1 MEIETSSAIRL
12 FFPNP
17 SLSLVYFE
25 AIANALDADAT
36 FISIEID
43 IQSFDSPKSLQL
55 KITDNGQGFNEENFN
70 RFKTLLKPRDQYH
83 KGIGRLVF
91 LNYFSSVKVSSNWKG
106 AKREFVFKERFD
118 GVAPVEEIA
127 LAEKNQTTLIFNG
140 FRKEKV
146 KRYEDL
152 KPHNLK
158 QQVIDHFLPTLNSFK
173 RKNREFDIVIKLNT
187 NESNAQKEFF
197 SQDVTISS
205 DDLPHMTVVDLGNHG
220 LDSISTIEMS
230 YHVKG
235 TKGKASPF
243 IAFSIDGRT
252 IPINLI
258 PENSIPPDYHC
269 VFLFESDLFHSK
281 TDSSRQKLL
290 LPDGINEKQ
299 LYQILRKELGK
310 VLSENI
316 PQINELNKKTQ
327 MDFEAKFPHLLGF
340 FETDTIGLIDK
351 DTALN
356 VAQQKF
362 FQKQKEILQS
372 DHLSD
377 RNYEKALE
385 LSSRTLT
392 EYILYR
398 EKIIDK
404 MKEFSHENKES
415 EIHDLIVPKFTELSG
430 EDVGSSIY
438 QNNAWLLDDKF
449 MVFRTILSEKRM
461 DKVINAIRLDDEK
474 VDDNGRPDIT
484 MIFSA
489 DPNDVEAV
497 DVVVVEIK
505 KKTDDEKE
513 NQYAVNQLMKR
524 ARKLVEYCPKI
535 QRIWFYAVIQVNNEM
550 AIGLRQQNW
559 SPLYSKGKVFYQ
571 EFKTEKPNGYLVP
584 TPTFVMSFDAIVE
597 DAKNRNHIF
606 LEVLRDSMR
615 KFSE

>member
-36 FISIEID
+36 AIEVKID
-43 IQSFDSPKSLQL
+43 IHSFDNPKSLQL
-55 KITDNGQGFNEENFN
+55 TIKDNGQGFTDENFN

-91 LNYFSSVKVSSNWKG
+91 LNYFSSVRVSSNWQG
-106 AKREFVFKERFD
+106 AKREFTFKEGFD
-118 GVAPVEEIA
+118 GVAPI
-127 LAEKNQTTLIFNG
+127 EKGGNSQNKLTTLIFDG
-140 FRKEKV
+140 FRKDKV
-146 KRYEDL
+146 KSYDDL
-152 KPHNLK
+152 KPHHLK
-158 QQVIDHFLPTLNSFK
+158 QQIIDHFLPTLNSFK
-173 RKNREFDIVIKLNT
+173 RKGRDFNIVIKLNT
-187 NESNAQKEFF
+187 HETNAQKEFF

-205 DDLPHMTVVDLGNHG
+205 EDLPLMTLVDLENHG
-220 LDSISTIEMS
+220 LDSISKIEMS
-230 YHVKG
+230 YHVKKI
-235 TKGKASPF
+235 KGKVPPF

-258 PENSIPPDYHC
+258 SESSIPSDFHC

-281 TDSSRQKLL
+281 ADSSRQKLL
-290 LPDGINEKQ
+290 LPEGINEKQ
-299 LYQILRKELGK
+299 LYQILRKELGR
-310 VLSENI
+310 VLAENI
-316 PQINELNKKTQ
+316 PQINEINKKTQ
-327 MDFEAKFPHLLGF
+327 KEFEAKFPHLLGF

-351 DTALN
+351 DAALN

-362 FQKQKEILQS
+362 FQMQKEILQC
-372 DHLSD
+372 DHLS
-377 RNYEKALE
+377 NKAYEKSLE

-398 EKIIDK
+398 EKIINK
-404 MKEFSHENKES
+404 MKEFSDENKES
-415 EIHDLIVPKFTELSG
+415 EIHDLIVPKFSKYSG
-430 EDVGSSIY
+430 DQVGSNLY

-461 DKVINAIRLDDEK
+461 DKVINAIRLDEEK

-489 DPNDVEAV
+489 DPQDVEAV

-513 NQYAVNQLMKR
+513 NQYAVNQLLDR
-524 ARKLVEYCPKI
+524 AAKLVEFCPKI
-535 QRIWFYAVIQVNNEM
+535 QRVWYYAVIQVSKTMELR
-550 AIGLRQQNW
+550 LRQMNW

-571 EFKTEKPNGYLVP
+571 EYKTPHPNGHDVP
-584 TPTFVMSFDAIVE
+584 TPTFVMSFDAIVS
-597 DAKNRNHIF
+597 DAQSRNHIF
-606 LEVLRDSMR
+606 LEVLRDSMK
-615 KFSE
+615 KFS

>member
-36 FISIEID
+36 SILVEID
-43 IQSFDSPKSLQL
+43 IQSFDNPKSLQL

-91 LNYFSSVKVSSNWKG
+91 LNYFSSVKVSSKWQG
-106 AKREFVFKERFD
+106 AKREFIFKEGFD
-118 GVAPVEEIA
+118 GIAPVEKIA
-127 LAEKNQTTLIFNG
+127 ITNRKQTILIFNG
-140 FRKEKV
+140 FKKERV

-173 RKNREFDIVIKLNT
+173 RKGRDFNIVIKLNT

-205 DDLPHMTVVDLGNHG
+205 DDLPLMTVVDLENHG
-220 LDSISTIEMS
+220 LDSISKIEMS
-230 YHVKG
+230 YHVKS
-235 TKGKASPF
+235 TKGKVSPF

-252 IPINLI
+252 IPVNLI

-281 TDSSRQKLL
+281 ADSSRQKLL

-299 LYQILRKELGK
+299 LYQVLRKELGK

-316 PQINELNKKTQ
+316 PQINALNKKTQ
-327 MDFEAKFPHLLGF
+327 IEFEAKFPHLLGF
-340 FETDTIGLIDK
+340 FDTDTIGLIDK
-351 DTALN
+351 DSALN

-362 FQKQKEILQS
+362 FQMQKEILQC
-372 DHLSD
+372 DHLS
-377 RNYEKALE
+377 NKAYEKSLE

-404 MKEFSHENKES
+404 MKEFSAENKES
-415 EIHDLIVPKFTELSG
+415 EIHDLIVPKFSEHSG
-430 EDVGSSIY
+430 HEVSSNIY

-461 DKVINAIRLDDEK
+461 YKVINAIRLDEEK

-489 DPNDVEAV
+489 DPKNVEAV

-513 NQYAVNQLMKR
+513 NQYAVNQLLDR
-524 ARKLVEYCPKI
+524 ASKLVEFCPKI
-535 QRIWFYAVIQVNNEM
+535 QRVWYYAVIQVSKKMELR
-550 AIGLRQQNW
+550 LRQMNW

-571 EFKTEKPNGYLVP
+571 EYKTPHPDGHDVP
-584 TPTFVMSFDAIVE
+584 TPTFVMSFDAIVS
-597 DAKNRNHIF
+597 DAQSRNHIF
-606 LEVLRDSMR
+606 LEVLRDSMK
-615 KFSE
+615 KFS

>member
-1 MEIETSSAIRL
+1 MEIETASAIKL

-36 FISIEID
+36 SILIEID
-43 IQSFDSPKSLQL
+43 IQAFDNPKSLQL
-55 KITDNGQGFNEENFN
+55 KIIDNGQGFTEANFE

-91 LNYFSSVKVSSNWKG
+91 LNYFSSVKVSSNWEDS
-106 AKREFVFKERFD
+106 KREFIFKEGFD
-118 GVAPVEEIA
+118 GIAPIKKVSITEE
-127 LAEKNQTTLIFNG
+127 NQTTLIFNN

-152 KPHNLK
+152 KPLNLK
-158 QQVIDHFLPTLNSFK
+158 QQIIDHFLPTLNSFK
-173 RKNREFDIVIKLNT
+173 RKEKEFNIVIKLNT

-205 DDLPHMTVVDLGNHG
+205 HDLPLMTVVDLGNHG
-220 LDSISTIEMS
+220 LDSISKIEMS
-230 YHVKG
+230 YHVKR

-252 IPINLI
+252 IPVNLI

-281 TDSSRQKLL
+281 TDSSMQKLL
-290 LPDGINEKQ
+290 LPEGINEKQ
-299 LYQILRKELGK
+299 LYQVLRKELGK

-327 MDFEAKFPHLLGF
+327 MEFEAKFPHLLGF

-351 DTALN
+351 DAALN

-362 FQKQKEILQS
+362 FQMQKEILQC
-372 DHLSD
+372 DHLS
-377 RNYEKALE
+377 NKAYEKSLE

-404 MKEFSHENKES
+404 MKEFSNENKES
-415 EIHDLIVPKFTELSG
+415 EIHDLIVPKFSELSG
-430 EDVGSSIY
+430 EEVSSNIY

-461 DKVINAIRLDDEK
+461 NKVINAIRLDEEK

-513 NQYAVNQLMKR
+513 NQYAVNQLLDR
-524 ARKLVEYCPKI
+524 ASKLVEFCPKI
-535 QRIWFYAVIQVNNEM
+535 QRVWYYAVIQVSKTM
-550 AIGLRQQNW
+550 DLRLRQMNW

-571 EFKTEKPNGYLVP
+571 EYKTPHPDGHYVP
-584 TPTFVMSFDAIVE
+584 TPTFVMSFDAIVS
-597 DAKNRNHIF
+597 DAQSRNHIF
-606 LEVLRDSMR
+606 LEVLRDSM
-615 KFSE
+615 KKYS

>member
-1 MEIETSSAIRL
+1 MEIETSSAIKL

-36 FISIEID
+36 SIEVNID
-43 IQSFDSPKSLQL
+43 IQSFDNPKSLQL
-55 KITDNGQGFNEENFN
+55 TISDNGQGFTEENFE

-91 LNYFSSVKVSSNWKG
+91 LNYFSSVNISSRWQG
-106 AKREFVFKERFD
+106 AKREFTFKEGFN
-118 GVAPVEEIA
+118 GVAPI
-127 LAEKNQTTLIFNG
+127 EKNECLDNKLTTLVFSG
-140 FRKEKV
+140 FRKNKV
-146 KRYEDL
+146 KSYDDL
-152 KPHNLK
+152 KPYNLK
-158 QQVIDHFLPTLNSFK
+158 QQIVDHFLPTLNSFK
-173 RKNREFDIVIKLNT
+173 RKDKDFNIVIKLNT
-187 NESNAQKEFF
+187 HENNVQKEFF
-197 SQDVTISS
+197 SQDVTISCE
-205 DDLPHMTVVDLGNHG
+205 DLPLMKIVDLEGHG
-220 LDSISTIEMS
+220 LDSISKIEMS
-230 YHVKG
+230 YHVKK
-235 TKGKASPF
+235 TKGKVPPF

-252 IPINLI
+252 IPVNLI
-258 PENSIPPDYHC
+258 KETSIPSDYHC

-281 TDSSRQKLL
+281 ADSSRQKLL

-299 LYQILRKELGK
+299 LYQVLRKELGK
-310 VLSENI
+310 VLSANI
-316 PQINELNKKTQ
+316 PQINEMNKKIETE
-327 MDFEAKFPHLLGF
+327 FEVKFPHLLGL

-351 DTALN
+351 DSALN

-362 FQKQKEILQS
+362 FQMQKEILQC
-372 DHLSD
+372 DHLS
-377 RNYEKALE
+377 NKAYEKSLE

-398 EKIIDK
+398 EKIIKK
-404 MKEFSHENKES
+404 MKEFSNENKES
-415 EIHDLIVPKFTELSG
+415 EIHDLIVPKFSEYSG
-430 EDVGSSIY
+430 NEISSNVY

-461 DKVINAIRLDDEK
+461 DKVIDAIRLDGEK
-474 VDDNGRPDIT
+474 VNDNGRPDIT

-489 DPNDVEAV
+489 DPIDVEAV

-535 QRIWFYAVIQVNNEM
+535 QRVWFYAVIQVNDEM

-559 SPLYSKGKVFYQ
+559 SPLYSRGKVFYQ
-571 EFKTEKPNGYLVP
+571 EFKTEKPNGHLVP
-584 TPTFVMSFDAIVE
+584 TPTFIMSFDAIVE
-597 DAKNRNHIF
+597 DAKNRNHTF
-606 LEVLRDSMR
+606 LEILRDSMK
-615 KFSE
+615 KFS

>member
-1 MEIETSSAIRL
+1 MEIETGSAIKL

-25 AIANALDADAT
+25 AIANSLDAGAT
-36 FISIEID
+36 NILIEID
-43 IQSFDSPKSLQL
+43 IQAFDNPKSLQL
-55 KITDNGQGFNEENFN
+55 KITDNGQGFTDENFN

-91 LNYFSSVKVSSNWKG
+91 LNYFSSVEVLSAWDTF
-106 AKREFVFKERFD
+106 KREFVFKEGFD
-118 GVAPVEEIA
+118 GISPVESCSLGEQ
-127 LAEKNQTTLIFNG
+127 NQTILIFNG
-140 FRKEKV
+140 FRKDKV

-152 KPHNLK
+152 KPLNLK
-158 QQVIDHFLPTLNSFK
+158 QQIIDHFLPTLNSFK
-173 RKNREFDIVIKLNT
+173 RKDRIFNIVLKLNT
-187 NESNAQKEFF
+187 DESNAQKDFF
-197 SQDVTISS
+197 SQDVIISS
-205 DDLPHMTVVDLGNHG
+205 DDLPQMSVVDIENHG
-220 LDSISTIEMS
+220 LDSISKIEMS
-230 YHVKG
+230 YHVKKI
-235 TKGKASPF
+235 KGKVPPF

-258 PENSIPPDYHC
+258 SENSLPSDYHC

-281 TDSSRQKLL
+281 ADSSRQKLV
-290 LPDGINEKQ
+290 LPDGINDKQ

-316 PQINELNKKTQ
+316 PQINELNKKTKKE
-327 MDFEAKFPHLLGF
+327 FEAKFPHLLGF

-351 DTALN
+351 DSALN

-362 FQKQKEILQS
+362 FQMQKEVLQC
-372 DHLSD
+372 DHLS
-377 RNYEKALE
+377 NKAYEKSLE

-398 EKIIDK
+398 EKIINK
-404 MKEFSHENKES
+404 MNEFSKENKES
-415 EIHDLIVPKFTELSG
+415 EIHDLIVPKFSELTG
-430 EDVGSSIY
+430 EEVSSTIY

-461 DKVINAIRLDDEK
+461 DKVINAIRLDEEK

-489 DPNDVEAV
+489 DPQDVEAV

-513 NQYAVNQLMKR
+513 NQYAVNQLLDR
-524 ARKLVEYCPKI
+524 ASKLIEFCPKI
-535 QRIWFYAVIQVNNEM
+535 QRVWYYAVIEVSKKMELR
-550 AIGLRQQNW
+550 LRQMNW

-571 EFKTEKPNGYLVP
+571 EYKTPHPNGYDVP
-584 TPTFVMSFDAIVE
+584 TPTFIMSFDAIVS
-597 DAKNRNHIF
+597 DAQSRNHIF
-606 LEVLRDSMR
+606 LEVLRDSMKR
-615 KFSE
+615 YS

>member
-1 MEIETSSAIRL
+1 MEIETASAIRL

-36 FISIEID
+36 SILIEID
-43 IQSFDSPKSLQL
+43 IQSFDNPKSLQL
-55 KITDNGQGFNEENFN
+55 KITDNGQGFTEANFE

-91 LNYFSSVKVSSNWKG
+91 LNYFSSVKVSSNWEDS
-106 AKREFVFKERFD
+106 KREFVFKEGFD
-118 GVAPVEEIA
+118 GIAPIEKVLTEE
-127 LAEKNQTTLIFNG
+127 EKQTTLIFNG
-140 FRKEKV
+140 FKKEKV

-158 QQVIDHFLPTLNSFK
+158 QQVIDHFLPTLNSFERKGK
-173 RKNREFDIVIKLNT
+173 RFNIIIKLNT
-187 NESNAQKEFF
+187 NESNAQKDFF

-205 DDLPHMTVVDLGNHG
+205 DDLPLMTVVDLGNHR
-220 LDSISTIEMS
+220 LDSISKIEMS
-230 YHVKG
+230 YHVKR
-235 TKGKASPF
+235 TKGKVAPF

-252 IPINLI
+252 IPVNLI
-258 PENSIPPDYHC
+258 SENSIPPDYHC
-269 VFLFESDLFHSK
+269 VFLFESELFHSK

-290 LPDGINEKQ
+290 LPDGINEKE

-310 VLSENI
+310 VLSEKI
-316 PQINELNKKTQ
+316 PQINEINKKTQ
-327 MDFEAKFPHLLGF
+327 MEFEAKFPHLLGF

-351 DTALN
+351 DSALN

-362 FQKQKEILQS
+362 FQKQKEVLES

-404 MKEFSHENKES
+404 MKEFSSENKES
-415 EIHDLIVPKFTELSG
+415 EIHDLIVPKFSVYSG
-430 EDVGSSIY
+430 GEIGSNFY

-449 MVFRTILSEKRM
+449 MVFKTILSEKRM
-461 DKVINAIRLDDEK
+461 DKVINAIRLDGEK
-474 VDDNGRPDIT
+474 IDDNGRPDIT

-489 DPNDVEAV
+489 DPLDVEAV

-535 QRIWFYAVIQVNNEM
+535 QRVWFYAVIQVNDEM

-559 SPLYSKGKVFYQ
+559 SPLYSRGKVFYQ
-571 EFKTEKPNGYLVP
+571 EFKTEKPNGHLVP
-584 TPTFVMSFDAIVE
+584 TPTFIMSFDAIVS
-597 DAKNRNHIF
+597 DAQSRNHIF
-606 LEVLRDSMR
+606 LEVLRDSMK
-615 KFSE
+615 KFS

>member
-1 MEIETSSAIRL
+1 MDIETSSAIKL

-36 FISIEID
+36 SILIEID
-43 IQSFDSPKSLQL
+43 IQAFDSPKSLQL
-55 KITDNGQGFNEENFN
+55 KITDNGQGFTEANFE
-70 RFKTLLKPRDQYH
+70 RFKTLLRPRDQYH

-91 LNYFSSVKVSSNWKG
+91 LNYFSTVKVSSNWVDS
-106 AKREFVFKERFD
+106 KREFIFKEGFD
-118 GVAPVEEIA
+118 GIAPVEKVSIA
-127 LAEKNQTTLIFNG
+127 DENQTTLIFNG

-152 KPHNLK
+152 KPFNLK
-158 QQVIDHFLPTLNSFK
+158 QQIIDHFLPTLNSFK
-173 RKNREFDIVIKLNT
+173 RKGKDFNIVIKLNT

-205 DDLPHMTVVDLGNHG
+205 DDLPLMTVVDLGNHG
-220 LDSISTIEMS
+220 LDSISKIEMS
-230 YHVKG
+230 YHVKR
-235 TKGKASPF
+235 TKGKVSPF

-258 PENSIPPDYHC
+258 PENALPPDYHC

-290 LPDGINEKQ
+290 LPDGINEKH

-316 PQINELNKKTQ
+316 PQINELNKKIQ
-327 MDFEAKFPHLLGF
+327 MEFEAKFPHLLGF

-362 FQKQKEILQS
+362 FQMQKEILQC
-372 DHLSD
+372 DHLSN
-377 RNYEKALE
+377 RAYEKSLE

-404 MKEFSHENKES
+404 MKEFSNENKES
-415 EIHDLIVPKFTELSG
+415 EIHDLIVPKFSELSG
-430 EDVGSSIY
+430 EETTSNIY

-461 DKVINAIRLDDEK
+461 DKVINAIRLDEEK

-489 DPNDVEAV
+489 DPENVEAV

-513 NQYAVNQLMKR
+513 NQYAVNQLLDR
-524 ARKLVEYCPKI
+524 ASKLVEFCPNI
-535 QRIWFYAVIQVNNEM
+535 QRVWYYAVIQVSKTM
-550 AIGLRQQNW
+550 DLRLRQMNW

-571 EFKTEKPNGYLVP
+571 EYKTPHPDGHYVP
-584 TPTFVMSFDAIVE
+584 TPTFVMSFDAIVS
-597 DAKNRNHIF
+597 DAQSRNHIF
-606 LEVLRDSMR
+606 LEVLRNSMK
-615 KFSE
+615 KFS

>member
-1 MEIETSSAIRL
+1 MEIETASAIRL

-36 FISIEID
+36 SILIEID
-43 IQSFDSPKSLQL
+43 IQSFDNPKSLQL
-55 KITDNGQGFNEENFN
+55 KITDNGQGFTEANFE

-91 LNYFSSVKVSSNWKG
+91 LNYFSSVKVSSNWEDS
-106 AKREFVFKERFD
+106 KREFVFKEGFD
-118 GVAPVEEIA
+118 GIAPIEKVLTEE
-127 LAEKNQTTLIFNG
+127 EKQTTLIFNG
-140 FRKEKV
+140 FKKEKV

-158 QQVIDHFLPTLNSFK
+158 QQVIDHFLPTLNSFE
-173 RKNREFDIVIKLNT
+173 RKGKKFNIIIKLNT
-187 NESNAQKEFF
+187 NESNAQKDFF

-205 DDLPHMTVVDLGNHG
+205 DDLPLMTVVDLGNHR
-220 LDSISTIEMS
+220 LDSISKIEMS
-230 YHVKG
+230 YHVKR
-235 TKGKASPF
+235 TKGKVAPF

-252 IPINLI
+252 IPVNLI
-258 PENSIPPDYHC
+258 SENSIPPDYHC
-269 VFLFESDLFHSK
+269 VFLFESELFHSK

-290 LPDGINEKQ
+290 LPDGINEKE

-310 VLSENI
+310 VLSEKI
-316 PQINELNKKTQ
+316 PQINEINKKTQ
-327 MDFEAKFPHLLGF
+327 MEFEAKFPHLLGF

-351 DTALN
+351 DSALN

-362 FQKQKEILQS
+362 FQKQKEVLES

-404 MKEFSHENKES
+404 MKEFSSENKES
-415 EIHDLIVPKFTELSG
+415 EIHDLIVPKFSVYSG
-430 EDVGSSIY
+430 GEIGSNFY

-449 MVFRTILSEKRM
+449 MVFKTILSEKRM
-461 DKVINAIRLDDEK
+461 DKVINAIRLDGEK
-474 VDDNGRPDIT
+474 IDDNGRPDIT

-489 DPNDVEAV
+489 DPLDVEAV

-535 QRIWFYAVIQVNNEM
+535 QRVWFYAVIQVNDEM

-559 SPLYSKGKVFYQ
+559 SPLYSRGKVFYQ
-571 EFKTEKPNGYLVP
+571 EFKTEKPNGHLVP
-584 TPTFVMSFDAIVE
+584 TPTFIMSFDAIVS
-597 DAKNRNHIF
+597 DAQSRNHIF
-606 LEVLRDSMR
+606 LEVLRDSMK
-615 KFSE
+615 KFS

>member
-1 MEIETSSAIRL
+1 MDIETSSAIKL

-36 FISIEID
+36 SILIEID
-43 IQSFDSPKSLQL
+43 IQAFDSPKSLQL
-55 KITDNGQGFNEENFN
+55 KITDNGQGFTEANFE
-70 RFKTLLKPRDQYH
+70 RFKTLLRPRDQYH

-91 LNYFSSVKVSSNWKG
+91 LNYFSSVKVSSNWMDS
-106 AKREFVFKERFD
+106 KREFIFKEGFD
-118 GVAPVEEIA
+118 GVAPVERILIA
-127 LAEKNQTTLIFNG
+127 DENQTTLIFNG

-152 KPHNLK
+152 KPFNLK
-158 QQVIDHFLPTLNSFK
+158 QQIIDHFLPTLNSFK
-173 RKNREFDIVIKLNT
+173 RKGKDFNIIIKLKT

-205 DDLPHMTVVDLGNHG
+205 DDLPLMTVVDLGNHG
-220 LDSISTIEMS
+220 LDSISKIEMS
-230 YHVKG
+230 YHVKRI
-235 TKGKASPF
+235 KGKASPF

-281 TDSSRQKLL
+281 ADSSRQKLL

-316 PQINELNKKTQ
+316 PQINELNRKIQ
-327 MDFEAKFPHLLGF
+327 IEFEARFPHLLGF

-351 DTALN
+351 DMALN

-362 FQKQKEILQS
+362 FQMQKEILQC
-372 DHLSD
+372 DHLS
-377 RNYEKALE
+377 NQAYEKSLE

-398 EKIIDK
+398 EKIIAK
-404 MKEFSHENKES
+404 MKEFSNENKES
-415 EIHDLIVPKFTELSG
+415 EIHDLIVPKFSELSG
-430 EDVGSSIY
+430 GEVSSNIY

-461 DKVINAIRLDDEK
+461 DKVINAIRLDEEK

-513 NQYAVNQLMKR
+513 NQYAVNQLLDR
-524 ARKLVEYCPKI
+524 ASKLVEFCPKI
-535 QRIWFYAVIQVNNEM
+535 QRVWYYAVIQVSKTM
-550 AIGLRQQNW
+550 DLRLRQMNW
-559 SPLYSKGKVFYQ
+559 SPLYSKGKIFYQ
-571 EFKTEKPNGYLVP
+571 EYKTPHPDGHNVP
-584 TPTFVMSFDAIVE
+584 TPTFVMSFDAIVS
-597 DAKNRNHIF
+597 DAQSRNHIF
-606 LEVLRDSMR
+606 LEVLRDSMK
-615 KFSE
+615 KFS